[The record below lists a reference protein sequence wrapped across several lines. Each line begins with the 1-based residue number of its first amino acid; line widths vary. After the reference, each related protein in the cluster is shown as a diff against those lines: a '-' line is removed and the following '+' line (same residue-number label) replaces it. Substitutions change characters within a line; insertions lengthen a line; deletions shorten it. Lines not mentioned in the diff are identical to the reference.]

1 MKFNIIKCP
10 IAVILVVSLCILI
23 FGNTVQANIG
33 WTEHTIDGD
42 FNGASSVYATDV
54 DGDGDTDV
62 LGAAW
67 LGHYITWWRNDGGSP
82 ITWTEYTIKS
92 NFYNASSVYATDV
105 DGDGDTDI
113 LGAAAAS
120 KDITWWRNDGG
131 SPITWT
137 EYTIE
142 DIFDGANSVY
152 ATDVDGDGDT
162 DVLGAAFH
170 ADDITWW
177 RNDGGSPI
185 TWTEY
190 TIDGNFDYAY
200 SVYATDVDGDGD
212 TDVLG
217 AAADADDITWW
228 RNDGGSPITW
238 TEYTIEGDFDAAW
251 SVYATDIDG
260 DGDTDVLGAAA
271 GADDITWWRNDG
283 GSPIT
288 WTEYTIDGDFD
299 GAYSVYAT
307 DVDGNGDT
315 DVLGAATN
323 ADDITWWESG
333 PPPVAPPPPPPPPPP
348 SPSPPSEVAVGV
360 DIYPVDKIAL
370 LAPWIALSVAILAGF
385 ALVIAYRKARA

>member
-152 ATDVDGDGDT
+152 ATDVDG
-162 DVLGAAFH
+162 
-170 ADDITWW
+170 
-177 RNDGGSPI
+177 
-185 TWTEY
+185 
-190 TIDGNFDYAY
+190 
-200 SVYATDVDGDGD
+200 
-212 TDVLG
+212 
-217 AAADADDITWW
+217 
-228 RNDGGSPITW
+228 
-238 TEYTIEGDFDAAW
+238 
-251 SVYATDIDG
+251 
-260 DGDTDVLGAAA
+260 
-271 GADDITWWRNDG
+271 
-283 GSPIT
+283 
-288 WTEYTIDGDFD
+288 
-299 GAYSVYAT
+299 
-307 DVDGNGDT
+307 NGDT

>member
-105 DGDGDTDI
+105 DGDGDTD
-113 LGAAAAS
+113 
-120 KDITWWRNDGG
+120 
-131 SPITWT
+131 
-137 EYTIE
+137 
-142 DIFDGANSVY
+142 
-152 ATDVDGDGDT
+152 
-162 DVLGAAFH
+162 
-170 ADDITWW
+170 
-177 RNDGGSPI
+177 
-185 TWTEY
+185 
-190 TIDGNFDYAY
+190 
-200 SVYATDVDGDGD
+200 
-212 TDVLG
+212 
-217 AAADADDITWW
+217 
-228 RNDGGSPITW
+228 
-238 TEYTIEGDFDAAW
+238 
-251 SVYATDIDG
+251 
-260 DGDTDVLGAAA
+260 
-271 GADDITWWRNDG
+271 
-283 GSPIT
+283 
-288 WTEYTIDGDFD
+288 
-299 GAYSVYAT
+299 
-307 DVDGNGDT
+307 
-315 DVLGAATN
+315 VLGAATN

-333 PPPVAPPPPPPPPPP
+333 PPPVAPPPPPPPP